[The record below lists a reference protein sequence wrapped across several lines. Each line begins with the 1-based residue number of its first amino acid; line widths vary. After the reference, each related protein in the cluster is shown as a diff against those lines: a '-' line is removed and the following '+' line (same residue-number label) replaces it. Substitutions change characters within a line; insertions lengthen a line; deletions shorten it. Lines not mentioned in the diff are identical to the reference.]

1 MKQRLFLSLSAFCFL
16 LSTLNGVSQTS
27 DTGQTAPNLT
37 LLKSIPVNALFF
49 TTDYLGQF
57 YIVDNNQLSKFN
69 QNGVLLHTYSEK
81 ILGNISFV
89 DAANPLRLLLFYR
102 DFVQIVILDKTLS
115 AIGGNILLENLGLEQ
130 TLLTCTSN
138 DNGFWLYDPQDFQLI
153 RLDQNLKTTHK
164 SGPINQILGIELTP
178 NFLIEYNNFV
188 YLNDAERGILVFD
201 IYGTYFKTIPLKG
214 LTSFQVIGDN
224 LFYFSDST
232 LNSHHLITLEAGMIS
247 LPDTGLKSIRIEKQK
262 LFLLKE
268 NSLDL
273 YLISE

>member
-1 MKQRLFLSLSAFCFL
+1 ML
-16 LSTLNGVSQTS
+16 LSTLKGIAQIS
-27 DTGQTAPNLT
+27 DTGQTSANFT
-37 LLKSIPVNALFF
+37 LFKSIPVNASFF

-81 ILGNISFV
+81 ILGDISFV

-214 LTSFQVIGDN
+214 LASFQVIGDN

-232 LNSHHLITLEAGMIS
+232 LNSHHLTTLEAGMID